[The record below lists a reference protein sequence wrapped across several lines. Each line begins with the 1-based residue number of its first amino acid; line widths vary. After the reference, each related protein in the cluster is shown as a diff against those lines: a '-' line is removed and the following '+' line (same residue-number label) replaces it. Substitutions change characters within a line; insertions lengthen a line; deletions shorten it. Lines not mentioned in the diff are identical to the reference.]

1 MYNLPL
7 PKLDMPANR
16 PNSDQI
22 RCISIITLPI
32 DHNTSNTMGKS
43 PTAKKKATLAAAKK
57 AATVAAAKKAA
68 TAAASKAALQAEDQ
82 DATTTP
88 NRKKR
93 KVTTPTTDA
102 ASNAPAAKKTAGTKP
117 PGKKPSAS
125 VETAKDQV
133 TTTPAAK
140 AASKDAAE
148 KTDGTKP
155 AAEKPSADLDTAM
168 PAKGQ
173 VATTMTAE
181 EDGINSANE
190 EPSAALK
197 STMPAEDP
205 LEKETAM
212 PAKVPPAEVAGTKTD
227 DHQPKSPAAGVAAGN
242 NPTAIATAGV
252 AAGNNPTAIAAAGV
266 AADAVDEAQDKLVF
280 NTGAGAH
287 PPENQVENSAATN
300 APPTPVRL
308 LAVGKQAQTQFTTPL
323 SKRRRKN
330 KASTPTPTK
339 SKAELAKMLE
349 DKHCTRISV
358 MVHPTMMIM
367 LLPLYHGD
375 NTIQVNMP
383 NVNHNTLDRQKALQL
398 TNNISGNAI
407 DIGERKTPSFGEDVE
422 YFFYY
427 HERVSTDTLFYFC
440 VAIEGYRGEILE
452 NVIIFLLFG
461 QFISI

>member
-1 MYNLPL
+1 
-7 PKLDMPANR
+7 MPANR
-16 PNSDQI
+16 TNSDQI
-22 RCISIITLPI
+22 RCTAIITLPI
-32 DHNTSNTMGKS
+32 LHITAYTMTKS
-43 PTAKKKATLAAAKK
+43 PGAKRKATSAAARK
-57 AATVAAAKKAA
+57 AATAAAAKKAA

-82 DATTTP
+82 VATTTP
-88 NRKKR
+88 KRKKR
-93 KVTTPTTDA
+93 KVAGSRETTPTAEAT
-102 ASNAPAAKKTAGTKP
+102 SNAPAAKKMAGTKP
-117 PGKKPSAS
+117 PGEKPSAS
-125 VETAKDQV
+125 VVTAKDQV
-133 TTTPAAK
+133 MTTPAAE
-140 AASKDAAE
+140 AASTGTAAE
-148 KTDGTKP
+148 KTDGTNP

-173 VATTMTAE
+173 VATTMTA
-181 EDGINSANE
+181 
-190 EPSAALK
+190 
-197 STMPAEDP
+197 AEDP
-205 LEKETAM
+205 LAEETAM
-212 PAKVPPAEVAGTKTD
+212 PAEVPPAEVEGTKTD
-227 DHQPKSPAAGVAAGN
+227 DHQPKSPVGN

-252 AAGNNPTAIAAAGV
+252 VVSTKGPVGNNPIAIATAGV
-266 AADAVDEAQDKLVF
+266 AAVAVDEAQGKLVS
-280 NTGAGAH
+280 NPGVGAH
-287 PPENQVENSAATN
+287 PPENQVENSAATD
-300 APPTPVRL
+300 APPTPVGL
-308 LAVGKQAQTQFTTPL
+308 LAVEKQAQGQFTTPV
-323 SKRRRKN
+323 SKKRLKY

-349 DKHCTRISV
+349 DTHCTRISV

-375 NTIQVNMP
+375 DTIQVNMP